1 MDGPNAPMYAPAM
14 NANTA
19 DLDAYDLMPPIEI
32 WTLPGAIGINNHVRS
47 VRTGAGAF
55 VWKRYLSHRDP
66 AVIRYEHRLLAWLAG
81 QDLSFATPLPI
92 PTRTGDTLS
101 PAPDGAG
108 WQALF
113 AWLPG
118 GHLDRD
124 DPAQIEA
131 FGAALGEL
139 HGVLA
144 RYPLERRPGFG
155 DFAALGHIHPNLPDL
170 FNLTPDHLGL
180 PPTDASL
187 ALLAW
192 WRETLGGLRPF
203 LDGPYR
209 TLPRQVIH
217 GDVTPGNAFADGGRI
232 AAIFDFEFAA
242 PDARAIDVA
251 SGLVFTMRIWE
262 RDAATALLMARRFL
276 GGYARQIGLTTAEL
290 AALSDLM
297 LLRDVVGAI
306 WWLGRDRAAG
316 DTRGSMARIVE
327 VQARAHW
334 LTRHAAAFRDAVR

>member
-1 MDGPNAPMYAPAM
+1 MSGDA
-14 NANTA
+14 A
-19 DLDAYDLMPPIEI
+19 DILVFYDLTQPIEVFDRA
-32 WTLPGAIGINNHVRS
+32 GAIGINNRVRW
-47 VRTGAGAF
+47 VRTGAGTF
-55 VWKRYLSHRDP
+55 VWKSYLSHRNA

-101 PAPDGAG
+101 PMPDGAG

-155 DFAALGHIHPNLPDL
+155 DFAALGHSHPNMPDP
-170 FNLTPDHLGL
+170 FILTPDHLGL
-180 PPTDASL
+180 PPTAANG

-217 GDVTPGNAFADGGRI
+217 GDVTPSNAFAVGGRI
-232 AAIFDFEFAA
+232 AAVFDFEFAT
-242 PDARAIDVA
+242 PDVRAIDVA
-251 SGLVFTMRIWE
+251 SGLIFTMRIWE
-262 RDAATALLMARRFL
+262 RDAPTTLLMARRFL
-276 GGYARQIGLTTAEL
+276 GGYARQIGLTTAEVT
-290 AALSDLM
+290 ALPDLM

-306 WWLGRDRAAG
+306 WWLGKDLAAG
-316 DTRGSMARIVE
+316 DTRGNMARITE
-327 VQARAHW
+327 VQARARW
-334 LTRHAAAFRDAVR
+334 LIRHAAAFRNAVR